1 MLYITTL
8 SWDEDSLHKFA
19 LCQTLWGKK
28 KQKQEYPA
36 MWMPKGIHEAR
47 SVISEYWTN
56 NTLIVKQLL
65 LSLAFI
71 KNGTSLFK

>member
-1 MLYITTL
+1 MKIHFTSLL
-8 SWDEDSLHKFA
+8 SAKHYG
-19 LCQTLWGKK
+19 GKK